1 MKTIKFLTFLP
12 ITIKKTNNMKQILL
26 LVLFLSFTLGFSQDE
41 KANFKILK
49 MGNKYSQELV
59 QKAFST
65 ADLCGSYLQTKNHDI
80 VFDDGTIVRLF
91 SKNEINNFKLSN
103 DCFVSD
109 NTDFSHITWSISPSA
124 IIVKGYQV
132 RPNKSYTK

>member
-1 MKTIKFLTFLP
+1 MRL
-12 ITIKKTNNMKQILL
+12 ILL
-26 LVLFLSFTLGFSQDE
+26 LLIFLSTFISFSQE
-41 KANFKILK
+41 NKKKFEILK
-49 MGNKYSQELV
+49 VGDKYSKEII

-80 VFDDGTIVRLF
+80 VLDDGTIVRLF
-91 SKNEINNFKLSN
+91 SKNEISNFKFSN

-109 NTDFSHITWSISPSA
+109 NTDFSHITWSISSSA

-132 RPNKSYTK
+132 RPNKAYTK